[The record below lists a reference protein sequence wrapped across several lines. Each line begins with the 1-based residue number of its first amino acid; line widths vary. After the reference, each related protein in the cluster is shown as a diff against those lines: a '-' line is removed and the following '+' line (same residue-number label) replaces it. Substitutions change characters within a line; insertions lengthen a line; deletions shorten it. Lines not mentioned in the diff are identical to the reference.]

1 MQETIREMMNDDVLM
16 RTIIPILLLI
26 GAGYLSRKLGV
37 LRPGD
42 ERVLSAYVYYFALPA
57 LFFVNMAETE
67 LTQEAFR
74 FMLAGI
80 VPVFTT
86 LAVYIILYLTF
97 KISKETLYLL
107 VLSTVFGSLAF
118 FGIPFITFAFP
129 SSQAEKLAT
138 LASAS
143 ISLVSVAISIM
154 VLELYRLERSTVL
167 EGLKRMVRRLSRNPL
182 VASIFLGTLLSLI
195 DVKIPIALSTPLHML
210 GSTTSTVAIF
220 MLGVFLY
227 GRKYTNISEAFGL
240 SLLRIVFLP
249 TLALLMAL
257 SFNIPDLERAILV
270 LMHSMPVAVSMIVL
284 SERYDFHKETI
295 ASLIFISSL
304 GAGIYLNLW
313 LYLLSLLGLSDYDAS
328 AREQ

>member
-1 MQETIREMMNDDVLM
+1 MNVDVLM
-16 RTIIPILLLI
+16 RTIIPILLQI

-57 LFFVNMAETE
+57 LFFVNMAETDF
-67 LTQEAFR
+67 TQEAFR
-74 FMLAGI
+74 FVLVGI
-80 VPVFTT
+80 VPVLIA
-86 LAVYIILYLTF
+86 LAAHIIIYLTF
-97 KISKETLYLL
+97 KVAKETLYLL
-107 VLSTVFGSLAF
+107 IVSTVFGSLAF

-129 SSQAEKLAT
+129 NAQAEKLAT

-143 ISLVSVAISIM
+143 ISLVSVALSIT
-154 VLELYRLERSTVL
+154 VLELYRLEISSVL
-167 EGLKRMVRRLSRNPL
+167 EGLKRVARRLSRNPL

-195 DVKIPIALSTPLHML
+195 EVNIPIALSTPLHML

-227 GRKYTNISEAFGL
+227 GRKYANVSKAFRL

-249 TLALLMAL
+249 TLAMLMAL
-257 SFNIPDLERAILV
+257 SSGLPDLERAILV

-284 SERYDFHKETI
+284 SERYDFSKETI
-295 ASLIFISSL
+295 ASLILISSL

-313 LYLLSLLGLSDYDAS
+313 LYLLSLLQSI
-328 AREQ
+328 